1 MPDARFP
8 AIPTTDGH
16 TVYLFGMTVKK
27 IGVSLPEDLHI
38 ELTAWAET
46 GKIPSI
52 SGHIVALLEAE
63 RVRTN

>member
-1 MPDARFP
+1 
-8 AIPTTDGH
+8 
-16 TVYLFGMTVKK
+16 MTVKK